1 MEYSLVEGKKLNSN
15 NYQCEGVRYVKCR
28 DCETTIYLK
37 CALFR
42 TNSCLSI
49 GKIDKITNL
58 LEVTRVHNH
67 DSNSHNCKKI
77 LISNA
82 IKRKAEISTG
92 TSLREL
98 FNETCRG
105 VDGASSV
112 TFRSL
117 ESSMFKR
124 RKIRQ
129 PKIPLSAQEF
139 DALIQETQYTTIHLQ
154 TILQLD
160 QIAMIFGSVRMLENL
175 KESTYIQCDATSK
188 VSQEYFFNFYDFLK
202 HRSTCPSC
210 TAYFETNKS

>member
-15 NYQCEGVRYVKCR
+15 NYGCEGFHYVKCR
-28 DCETTIYLK
+28 EYATTIYLK
-37 CALFR
+37 GALFR

-49 GKIDKITNL
+49 GIIDKITNL

-67 DSNSHNCKKI
+67 DSNSHNSKKI

-82 IKRKAEISTG
+82 IKRKAEISRG
-92 TSLREL
+92 NLLEL

-139 DALIQETQYTTIHLQ
+139 DALIQETQYSTILQ

-175 KESTYIQCDATSK
+175 MESTNIQFDAT
-188 VSQEYFFNFYDFLK
+188 F
-202 HRSTCPSC
+202 
-210 TAYFETNKS
+210 

>member
-15 NYQCEGVRYVKCR
+15 NYGCEGFHYVKCR
-28 DCETTIYLK
+28 EYATTIYLK

-49 GKIDKITNL
+49 GIIDKITNL

-67 DSNSHNCKKI
+67 DSNSHNSKKI

-82 IKRKAEISTG
+82 IKRKAEISRG
-92 TSLREL
+92 NLREL

-139 DALIQETQYTTIHLQ
+139 DALIQETQYSTILQ

-175 KESTYIQCDATSK
+175 MESTNIQYDAT
-188 VSQEYFFNFYDFLK
+188 F
-202 HRSTCPSC
+202 
-210 TAYFETNKS
+210 